1 MKKLVLSMAVIASVA
16 FTSCKDN
23 EKNTSEETMT
33 EEEMA
38 METTDVSTEAT
49 MPEQETIA
57 EIAMGNEDFSTL
69 VTAVK
74 AAGLAETLNSEGP
87 FTVFAPTNAAFD
99 KLPEGTVSTLVEP
112 ANKEKLAGILKYHV
126 VSGEYMAA
134 DVVKAINDND
144 GSFTIPT
151 VQGGEL
157 TATLEGE
164 NVILTDAAGNK
175 STVAMTDDDASNGVI
190 HAIDAVVMPKS

>member
-1 MKKLVLSMAVIASVA
+1 MKKLVLSMAVIASIA

-69 VTAVK
+69 VTAVM

-175 STVAMTDDDASNGVI
+175 STVIMTDVDASNGVI
-190 HAIDAVVMPKS
+190 HAIDAVVMAKS